1 MLIDYNLF
9 MIGGNSCL
17 VILTA
22 IKLVAMMNSMHL

>member
-1 MLIDYNLF
+1 MLIDYTLF

-22 IKLVAMMNSMHL
+22 IKLVAMNSMHL